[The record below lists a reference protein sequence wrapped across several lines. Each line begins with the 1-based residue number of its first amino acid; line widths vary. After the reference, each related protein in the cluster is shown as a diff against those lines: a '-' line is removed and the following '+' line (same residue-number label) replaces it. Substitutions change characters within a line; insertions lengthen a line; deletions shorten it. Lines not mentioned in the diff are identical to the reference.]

1 MSDVINLRMARKRAD
16 RRKEEERAS
25 ANRIAH
31 GLTKAARKLDRARK
45 EKAHRELESHRLDK
59 RGDQ

>member
-1 MSDVINLRMARKRAD
+1 MGDVINLRTARKRAD
-16 RRKEEERAS
+16 RRKAEERAG

-31 GLTKAARKLDRARK
+31 GLTKAERKLGKARKAKADR
-45 EKAHRELESHRLDK
+45 EIEGHRLDK